1 MQLMQINSK
10 VFLVLLLDIIPV
22 TQPFFKKKKKLGKMD
37 VILRIIRE
45 RFSISEV
52 QCR

>member
-22 TQPFFKKKKKLGKMD
+22 TQPFFKKKKKTWQNGCHTED
-37 VILRIIRE
+37 H
-45 RFSISEV
+45 
-52 QCR
+52 